1 MRILVTG
8 SAGFIG
14 SSLLAF
20 LQKTGHEV
28 WGADVLPRDA
38 TARYFQII
46 DPNKDFIN
54 AFERVKFDVCIN
66 CAGSASVPFSISE
79 PLVDF
84 TLNVHLVANILNAI
98 LKCNIDCKFLQLSSA
113 AVYGNP
119 SVLPVQESE
128 VLSPVSPYGIHKM
141 HAEQICQYFNRYFKL
156 HTGVVRI
163 FSAYGVGLKK
173 QLFWDVFNRV
183 ESTSSLEFFGTGDET
198 RDFVNIDDVTRAIGV
213 IVQKSAFEGDIYN
226 LAAGTQTTIR
236 YAIQSFLEVLNCD
249 RGITFS
255 GENRMGDPL
264 FWEADIRKISAL
276 GFSPQ
281 VSLKE
286 GLKNYALWLKG

>member
-1 MRILVTG
+1 MKILIIG
-8 SAGFIG
+8 SEGFIG
-14 SSLLAF
+14 KSLMRY
-20 LQKTGHEV
+20 LQLQQHDI
-28 WGADVLPRDA
+28 WSADIQKKVDCPE
-38 TARYFQII
+38 YFQTTT
-46 DPNKDFIN
+46 PE
-54 AFERVKFDVCIN
+54 AFDDIFQNNQFEVCIN

-98 LKCNIDCKFLQLSSA
+98 LKWNHDCKFLQLSSA

-119 SVLPVQESE
+119 KVLPIQESE
-128 VLSPVSPYGIHKM
+128 ALSPVSPYGIHKM
-141 HAEQICQYFNRYFKL
+141 HAEQICQYFNKYFKL

-173 QLFWDVFNRV
+173 QLFWDVFNRI
-183 ESTSSLEFFGTGDET
+183 ESNSSLQFFGTGNET
-198 RDFVNIDDVTRAIGV
+198 RDFINIDDVTRAIGF
-213 IVQKSAFEGDIYN
+213 IADKGAFEGEIYN
-226 LAAGTQTTIR
+226 LAVGKQTTIR
-236 YAIQSFLEVLNCD
+236 DAIQSFLEVMKCD
-249 RGITFS
+249 RPITFS

-281 VSLKE
+281 VSLNE